1 MTTVPMPVS
10 LSDAHAAELARA
22 KSLLENP
29 SIAARFS
36 GALAAPIDRGMAMLP
51 DGARDVIESA
61 VTQSLNLA
69 LKTALFS
76 LGDDARL
83 SRDFAHKVSAAVSG
97 GIGGAFGL
105 GALAVELPVSTV
117 IMLRSIADIARSE
130 GERVSDPASQI
141 ACLEVFA
148 LGGASRADDAA
159 ESGYFAVRAMLAR
172 TVTEAARYAA
182 AGSAREGAPALVR
195 LVAQIGSRF
204 SIPVTEKAAAQA
216 VPIIGAAGGALINT
230 LFIDHFQDAARGHFT
245 VRRLERIYDADTVRR
260 AYESLPGA
268 DADAAG

>member
-1 MTTVPMPVS
+1 MT
-10 LSDAHAAELARA
+10 LSPQDLADLGRA
-22 KSLLENP
+22 KRLLENP

-36 GALAAPIDRGMAMLP
+36 GALAAPIDRGMALLP

-69 LKTALFS
+69 LKTALSS
-76 LGDDARL
+76 LGDDSRL
-83 SRDFAHKVSAAVSG
+83 SGDLAHKVSAAVSG
-97 GIGGAFGL
+97 GIGGALGL
-105 GALAVELPVSTV
+105 GALAVELPVSTT

-130 GERVSDPASQI
+130 GERLDEPASRM

-172 TVTEAARYAA
+172 TVSEAARYAA

-195 LVAQIGSRF
+195 LVTQIGARF

-245 VRRLERIYDADTVRR
+245 VRRLERTYDAASVRS
-260 AYESLPGA
+260 AYEALPPGDRSGA
-268 DADAAG
+268 RR